1 MWYLDEI
8 ALYDRQIRLWGM
20 KAQRKI
26 QAANVLLITM
36 RALAN
41 EIAKNLVL
49 AGIGSLTLV
58 DDQKV
63 SEADLGAE
71 FFLSEENIGENRAE
85 AASREV
91 QKLNPRV
98 KVIADSGTIMEKGP
112 SYFSAFDIV
121 IATDLNPT
129 TLTFINTATRL
140 HNRQFYAA
148 GTHGYYG
155 YIFCDLIEHDFVIQR
170 DKGNVSANIGEES
183 RTRFITDVKT
193 QKEGDKT
200 VELVAKQELYS
211 TWDLASETSA
221 LPSEYLKSP
230 RRLRVV
236 TPVLSCLRALWAF
249 EQFHNRAPGH
259 NRQDLEFFTKSA
271 TQCHAMLSL
280 PGDTLNSEILRS
292 FLQNIGSEIAPV
304 TAILGGQLAQDV
316 INVLGQSQQPIQNMV
331 IFDGNKME
339 ANQYALHPEGPL
351 GLAQLDLAG
360 SMMPGMMP
368 MGDPQMANPQLGHP
382 HPGGG
387 GQQLGGNPQ
396 MIPMEQANTTSQ
408 GTM

>member
-1 MWYLDEI
+1 
-8 ALYDRQIRLWGM
+8 M

-58 DDQKV
+58 DDQNV
-63 SEADLGAE
+63 TEADLGAG
-71 FFLSEENIGENRAE
+71 FFLSEENIGQNRAE
-85 AASREV
+85 AASQEV

-98 KVIADSGTIMEKGP
+98 KVIADSGSIMEKGV

-129 TLTFINTATRL
+129 TLAFINTATRL
-140 HNRQFYAA
+140 HHRQFYAA

-155 YIFCDLIEHDFVIQR
+155 YIFCDLIEHDFVLQR
-170 DKGNVSANIGEES
+170 TKGNVSANVGEET

-200 VELVAKQELYS
+200 IELVAKRELYS

-221 LPSEYLKSP
+221 LPADYLKST
-230 RRLRVV
+230 RRLRAVS
-236 TPVLSCLRALWAF
+236 PVLSCLRALWAF
-249 EQFHNRAPGH
+249 EQVHNRIPGH
-259 NRQDLEFFTKSA
+259 NRQDLEFFTKAA

-280 PGDTLNSEILRS
+280 PSDTLNSEVLRS
-292 FLQNIGSEIAPV
+292 FLQNISSEIAPV

-339 ANQYALHPEGPL
+339 ANQYPLHPEGPL
-351 GLAQLDLAG
+351 GLAQLEL
-360 SMMPGMMP
+360 SNPMMPTMMP
-368 MGDPQMANPQLGHP
+368 MADPQLGHP
-382 HPGGG
+382 QPPG
-387 GQQLGGNPQ
+387 GQQIGNSH
-396 MIPMEQANTTSQ
+396 MISMEQTNIAPQ